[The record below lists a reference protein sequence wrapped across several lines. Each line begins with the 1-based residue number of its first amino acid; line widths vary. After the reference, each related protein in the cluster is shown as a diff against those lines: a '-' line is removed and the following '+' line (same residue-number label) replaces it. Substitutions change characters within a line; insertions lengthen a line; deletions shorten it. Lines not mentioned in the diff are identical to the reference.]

1 KSLTALYRHGRQSL
15 SPESWRKLSYKLSP
29 SWEPLFTSNIPL
41 TSEQLE
47 EIRKSALV
55 AHTLKTSLEQEI
67 TETRMRLFRLER
79 EEMHAAHHI
88 ERCKYPLAPIRQIP
102 NEILA
107 AIFVCYAEI
116 TRAPCTDVRGG
127 VWILG
132 HICRHW
138 RAVVLSTPAVWSFFR
153 ARSPWGDGLNP
164 SALAQEYLRRSGNY
178 PLSIDFSCTHNDA
191 SPLLR
196 VFMDLDLENGNGVE
210 DPYENI
216 FLIAEKSSKEIFDA
230 LLLRSPQWKVAKF
243 DIPRSILPR
252 IAGHHGTSPQSGQIS
267 SQRGGRMRSL
277 SIRSGILRGELSSD
291 FLDDLELPA
300 LERLA
305 LNCDTT
311 GPIASLLYRSV
322 SPLES
327 LEFRF
332 EDSDRSR
339 TCIVDVL
346 AAAPTLTSLAIYN
359 SVRDNKRDAADMFCS
374 LIYSPGLPFPSLLP
388 RLKHLEMT
396 RFEIDTSF
404 VRMVESRVFRT
415 HVNATDTRALLVV
428 TGGKLEVTGL
438 NWQKSSS
445 ENSIS
450 NRIGEKFDTA
460 AIKLKISTPEFGP
473 NKSRS
478 LFGQYWMYWLNIGRI
493 LGPSIGRPIF
503 GRIFEGGAGITSF
516 EELFS
521 FPHPATTWLLFR
533 THLSHNHLGILHTHS
548 CPIPVSAPRVLARN
562 WPSSTSHKQFQSG
575 RRTPPQ
581 HASTAPNAFE
591 TSRNNF
597 PHLRFNRVRPDGTQL
612 QCDLMPMDDKI
623 NNELRRERVDRKKK
637 AKREVKVLMLGPERE
652 QQDHRAQELLPE
664 TRADAV
670 EGRADL
676 LARDHSTQS
685 DLEHPH
691 YPRPHARP
699 PRCPRLAAPGEQQR
713 GRRRDARDAI
723 SALVDS
729 GALKPLNSSDSPL
742 PSASVEVCLDF
753 YSPVRSRGVIVSAE
767 KVKNAAAASVL
778 VRARARL
785 NPVSLS
791 DRSFG
796 PDTETLRCCAF
807 TKEVIYRTW
816 PPPLAP
822 HREHPCL
829 YSLWCRAYPHLS
841 RAVSILC
848 C

>member
-1 KSLTALYRHGRQSL
+1 MADNHHPL
-15 SPESWRKLSYKLSP
+15 SRGGKLSYKLSP

-41 TSEQLE
+41 TGEQLE

-55 AHTLKTSLEQEI
+55 AHTLKTSLEQQI
-67 TETRMRLFRLER
+67 TETRMRLLRLER

-88 ERCKYPLAPIRQIP
+88 ERCKYALAPIRQIP

-216 FLIAEKSSKEIFDA
+216 FLKAEKSSKEIFDA

-243 DIPRSILPR
+243 DIPRSIYPELRAIMGHLPNLAKFHLSAVGGDSDALFHDTETFR
-252 IAGHHGTSPQSGQIS
+252 SCPRLVDLTLDPFLLPDATQYIDFPWHQLTRFSGFAS
-267 SQRGGRMRSL
+267 YGPLSVLAHAPNVVDCDLHYWPAFRLGRRLVHRMRSL

-404 VRMVESRVFRT
+404 VRMVESRCVRARPVSGIHGPESDADADVACLESLSVT
-415 HVNATDTRALLVV
+415 ELPIDTD
-428 TGGKLEVTGL
+428 
-438 NWQKSSS
+438 
-445 ENSIS
+445 
-450 NRIGEKFDTA
+450 
-460 AIKLKISTPEFGP
+460 
-473 NKSRS
+473 
-478 LFGQYWMYWLNIGRI
+478 
-493 LGPSIGRPIF
+493 
-503 GRIFEGGAGITSF
+503 
-516 EELFS
+516 
-521 FPHPATTWLLFR
+521 PALLFR
-533 THLSHNHLGILHTHS
+533 LRKLEM
-548 CPIPVSAPRVLARN
+548 
-562 WPSSTSHKQFQSG
+562 QSG
-575 RRTPPQ
+575 LKLTIRLHDSEPRTRPFLLNRLI
-581 HASTAPNAFE
+581 AP
-591 TSRNNF
+591 
-597 PHLRFNRVRPDGTQL
+597 
-612 QCDLMPMDDKI
+612 
-623 NNELRRERVDRKKK
+623 
-637 AKREVKVLMLGPERE
+637 
-652 QQDHRAQELLPE
+652 
-664 TRADAV
+664 
-670 EGRADL
+670 
-676 LARDHSTQS
+676 
-685 DLEHPH
+685 
-691 YPRPHARP
+691 
-699 PRCPRLAAPGEQQR
+699 
-713 GRRRDARDAI
+713 
-723 SALVDS
+723 
-729 GALKPLNSSDSPL
+729 
-742 PSASVEVCLDF
+742 
-753 YSPVRSRGVIVSAE
+753 
-767 KVKNAAAASVL
+767 
-778 VRARARL
+778 
-785 NPVSLS
+785 
-791 DRSFG
+791 
-796 PDTETLRCCAF
+796 
-807 TKEVIYRTW
+807 
-816 PPPLAP
+816 
-822 HREHPCL
+822 
-829 YSLWCRAYPHLS
+829 
-841 RAVSILC
+841 
-848 C
+848 